1 MAEQTNT
8 TKAHATIVHI
18 DGKAYLRDESG
29 KTVPLQPGQKIDEQ
43 QVLVTANDGHVQLQ
57 LPNGELVDIGPA
69 RTVQIDAQILNTA
82 PADSATAA
90 ISDLAESTAKI
101 AAAIANG
108 QDLSTELEATA
119 TGLNGTGASEGH
131 SFVQLLRIAEG
142 VEPLAFNFGNNN
154 FAATDLP
161 VNPNTVQLG
170 IQAVNDAVTLEE
182 DGESRINV
190 LGNDIGNNLKVNTA
204 VANNGTVSI
213 NPDGTLS
220 YKPNANF
227 NGNDQITYTI
237 TDANGTSSTATV
249 AVTVTPVNDLPQ
261 PTDSNGNPLTVP
273 VQISTKEDT
282 PIAGKVTATDPDG
295 DTLTFTPKDQPTH
308 GTVTVNP
315 DGSYIYTPAPDY
327 NGKDSFTVTV
337 NDGKGG
343 TAIITVNVTVDP
355 VNDAPVGTN
364 QTITTPEDT
373 PITGKLV
380 ATDKDGD
387 PLTFTAKDQPAHGT
401 VTVKPDGSYEYTP
414 APDYNG
420 KDSFTVTV
428 NDGKG
433 GTAVIT
439 VNVTV
444 DPVNDAPVG
453 TNQTITTPED
463 TPITGKLV
471 ATDKDGDPL
480 TFTAKDQ
487 PVHGTVTVK
496 PDGSYEYTPAPD
508 YNGKDSFT
516 VTVNDGKGGTAVIT
530 VNVTVDPVN
539 DAPVGTN
546 QAITTPEDTPITGK
560 LVATDKDGDPLT
572 FTAKDQPAH
581 GTVTVKP
588 DGSYEYTPAP
598 DYNGK
603 DSFTVTV
610 SDGKG
615 GTAVITVNV
624 TVDPVNDAPIGTNQ
638 AITTPEDTPITGKL
652 VATDKDGDPL
662 TFTAK
667 DQPAHGTV
675 TVKPDGSYEY
685 TPAPDYNG
693 KDSFTVTVSDGK
705 GGTAIITVDVG
716 ITPTDD
722 PANISGNDQGTVQ
735 EDGVLIANGKLTVA
749 DKDAGQSE
757 MKPQTVT
764 NEYGTFSIA
773 KDGTWSF
780 TLDNAANEV
789 QSLSDKDSL
798 NKTYV
803 VESLDGTKHDV
814 VITINGKDDAAEIT
828 PSKPGD
834 DAGQVKEDT
843 VLTTS
848 GTLLVN
854 DKDAGQSSFQ
864 AQTDTNG
871 TYGKFS
877 IGTDGKWTYVLNN
890 AAANVQALAEGETKT
905 ETFTV
910 KSADGT
916 TSSVVVAVVGTNDA
930 AVITPN
936 KPGDDAGSVKEDTT
950 LTTSGTLLVND
961 KDAGQSSFQAQTDT
975 DGAYGKFSIGTDG
988 KWTYV
993 LNNAAA
999 NVQALAEGETKT
1011 ETFAVKSADGTTSSV
1026 VVTVVGTNDAAVIT
1040 PNKPGDDAGQVKEDA
1055 VLSTGG
1061 TLLVNDKDAGQSS
1074 FQAQTDTD
1082 GTYGK
1087 FSIGTDGKWTYV
1099 LNNAAANVQALAE
1112 GETKTETFTV
1122 KSADGT
1128 TSSVVVTVVGTND
1141 AATITP
1147 SKPGDDAGQV
1157 KEDTTL
1163 TTGGTLLVND
1173 KDAGQSSF
1181 QAQTDTDG
1189 TYGKFSIGTD
1199 GKWTYVL
1206 NNAAANVQAL
1216 AEGETKTET
1225 FTVKSADGTTSSVVV
1240 TVVGTN
1246 DAAVIT
1252 PNKPGDDAG
1261 QVKEDTTLTTGGTLL
1276 VNDKDAGQSSFQ
1288 AQTNT
1293 DGTYG
1298 KFSIGTDGK
1307 WTYTLNNN
1315 DPVVQALKDGDV
1327 KTETFTVKSA
1337 DGTTSTIT
1345 VTVNGTNESATVG
1358 HGAVQED
1365 TVQSSTGTLTATG
1378 GATFVPQTDA
1388 AGTYGKLT
1396 LGSDGKWTYTLNND
1410 ADNVQA
1416 LKTGET
1422 KTESFNVVLSDG
1434 TKTTITIDVQGLD
1447 DKAVITPSKPGDDA
1461 GQVKEDSVLT
1471 TSGTLL
1477 VNDKDA
1483 GQSSFQ
1489 AQTNTD
1495 GTYGKFS
1502 IGTDGKWT
1510 YTLNNNDPVVQAL
1523 KDGDVKTGTFT
1534 VKSAD
1539 GTTSTITV
1547 TVNGTNE
1554 SATVGHG
1561 AVQEDTVQSSSGTL
1575 TATGG
1580 ATFVPQTDA
1589 AGTYGK
1595 LTLGSDGKWTYTLN
1609 NDADNVQALKSGETK
1624 TESFDVVLSDGT
1636 KTTITIDVQG
1646 LDDKAVITPSKPGD
1660 DAGQVKEDSVLTT
1673 SGTLLVNDKD
1683 AGQSSFQAQTNTDGT
1698 YGKFSIGTNGKWTY
1712 VLNNAAANVQAL
1724 AEGETKTETFT
1735 VKSADGTTSSVVVT
1749 VVGTNDAAVITPNK
1763 PGDDAGQVK
1772 EDAVLSTGG
1781 TLLVNDKDAGQS
1793 SFQAQT
1799 NTDGTYGKFSIGTD
1813 GKWTY
1818 VLNNAAA
1825 NVQALAEGETKT
1837 ETFTVK
1843 SADGTT
1849 SSVVVTVVGTNDAAV
1864 ITPNKPG
1871 DDAGQVKE
1879 DAVLTTSGTLL
1890 VNDKDAGQS
1899 SFQAQTDTNGTYG
1912 KFSIGTDGKWTYVL
1926 NNAAANV
1933 QALAEGET
1941 KTETFTV
1948 KSADGTT
1955 SSVVVTVVG
1964 TNDAAVITPNKPG
1977 DDAGQVKEDTVLTT
1991 SGTLLVND
1999 KDAGQSSFQAQTD
2012 TNGTY
2017 GKFSIGT
2024 NGKWTYV
2031 LNNAA
2036 ANVQALAEGETKTE
2050 TFTVKS
2056 ADGTTSSVVV
2066 TIVGTND
2073 AAIITPSKPGDDAGQ
2088 VKEDTT
2094 LTTSG
2099 TLMVNDKD
2107 ASQSSFQAQTNTDG
2121 TYGKFSIGT
2130 DGKWTYALNNAAANV
2145 QALAEGETKTETFTV
2160 KSADGTTSSV
2170 VVTVVGTND
2179 AAVITPNKPGD
2190 DAGQVKE
2197 DTILTTSGTLLV
2209 SDKDAGQSSF
2219 QAQSNTDGTYG
2230 KFSIGTDG
2238 KWTYTLN
2245 NNDPVV
2251 QALKDGDVKTETFTV
2266 KSADGTTSTITV
2278 TVNGTNESA
2287 TVGHGAVQEDTVQ
2300 SSTGTLSATGGA
2312 TFVPQTNA
2320 AGTYGKLTLGSDGK
2334 WTYTLN
2340 NDADNVQALKTGE
2353 TKTESFNVV
2362 LSDGTKTTITI
2373 DVQGLDDKAVIGQGQ
2388 GDIGAGTVK
2397 EDTPA
2402 QTTASG
2408 HLTIT
2413 DKDAG
2418 QASFTP
2424 QTVKNAYGT
2433 FTLQANGDWKFD
2445 IDNSSATVQA

>member
-43 QVLVTANDGHVQLQ
+43 QVLVTSNDGHVQLQ
-57 LPNGELVDIGPA
+57 LPDGELVDIGPA

-82 PADSATAA
+82 PADSANAA

-119 TGLNGTGASEGH
+119 AGLNGTGASEGH

-161 VNPNTVQLG
+161 VNPGTVQPG

-282 PIAGKVTATDPDG
+282 PIAGKVSATDPDG

-364 QTITTPEDT
+364 Q
-373 PITGKLV
+373 
-380 ATDKDGD
+380 
-387 PLTFTAKDQPAHGT
+387 
-401 VTVKPDGSYEYTP
+401 
-414 APDYNG
+414 
-420 KDSFTVTV
+420 
-428 NDGKG
+428 
-433 GTAVIT
+433 
-439 VNVTV
+439 
-444 DPVNDAPVG
+444 
-453 TNQTITTPED
+453 
-463 TPITGKLV
+463 
-471 ATDKDGDPL
+471 
-480 TFTAKDQ
+480 
-487 PVHGTVTVK
+487 
-496 PDGSYEYTPAPD
+496 
-508 YNGKDSFT
+508 
-516 VTVNDGKGGTAVIT
+516 
-530 VNVTVDPVN
+530 
-539 DAPVGTN
+539 
-546 QAITTPEDTPITGK
+546 AITTPEDTPITGK

-598 DYNGK
+598 DYNGQ

-615 GTAVITVNV
+615 GTAVITV
-624 TVDPVNDAPIGTNQ
+624 
-638 AITTPEDTPITGKL
+638 
-652 VATDKDGDPL
+652 
-662 TFTAK
+662 
-667 DQPAHGTV
+667 
-675 TVKPDGSYEY
+675 
-685 TPAPDYNG
+685 
-693 KDSFTVTVSDGK
+693 
-705 GGTAIITVDVG
+705 DVG
-716 ITPTDD
+716 ITPADD

-735 EDGVLIANGKLTVA
+735 EDGVLIANGKLTVI

-780 TLDNAANEV
+780 TLDNSANEV

-803 VESLDGTKHDV
+803 VESLDGTKHNV

-848 GTLLVN
+848 
-854 DKDAGQSSFQ
+854 
-864 AQTDTNG
+864 
-871 TYGKFS
+871 
-877 IGTDGKWTYVLNN
+877 
-890 AAANVQALAEGETKT
+890 
-905 ETFTV
+905 
-910 KSADGT
+910 
-916 TSSVVVAVVGTNDA
+916 
-930 AVITPN
+930 
-936 KPGDDAGSVKEDTT
+936 
-950 LTTSGTLLVND
+950 
-961 KDAGQSSFQAQTDT
+961 
-975 DGAYGKFSIGTDG
+975 
-988 KWTYV
+988 
-993 LNNAAA
+993 
-999 NVQALAEGETKT
+999 
-1011 ETFAVKSADGTTSSV
+1011 
-1026 VVTVVGTNDAAVIT
+1026 
-1040 PNKPGDDAGQVKEDA
+1040 
-1055 VLSTGG
+1055 
-1061 TLLVNDKDAGQSS
+1061 
-1074 FQAQTDTD
+1074 
-1082 GTYGK
+1082 
-1087 FSIGTDGKWTYV
+1087 
-1099 LNNAAANVQALAE
+1099 
-1112 GETKTETFTV
+1112 
-1122 KSADGT
+1122 
-1128 TSSVVVTVVGTND
+1128 
-1141 AATITP
+1141 
-1147 SKPGDDAGQV
+1147 
-1157 KEDTTL
+1157 
-1163 TTGGTLLVND
+1163 GTLLVND

-1252 PNKPGDDAG
+1252 PNQPGDDAG
-1261 QVKEDTTLTTGGTLL
+1261 SVKEDTTLTTGGTLL

-1288 AQTNT
+1288 AQTDT

-1337 DGTTSTIT
+1337 DGTESTIT
-1345 VTVNGTNESATVG
+1345 VAVNGTNETATVG

-1365 TVQSSTGTLTATG
+1365 TVQSSSGTLTATG
-1378 GATFVPQTDA
+1378 GASFVAQTDA

-1422 KTESFNVVLSDG
+1422 KTESF
-1434 TKTTITIDVQGLD
+1434 
-1447 DKAVITPSKPGDDA
+1447 
-1461 GQVKEDSVLT
+1461 
-1471 TSGTLL
+1471 
-1477 VNDKDA
+1477 
-1483 GQSSFQ
+1483 
-1489 AQTNTD
+1489 
-1495 GTYGKFS
+1495 
-1502 IGTDGKWT
+1502 
-1510 YTLNNNDPVVQAL
+1510 
-1523 KDGDVKTGTFT
+1523 
-1534 VKSAD
+1534 
-1539 GTTSTITV
+1539 
-1547 TVNGTNE
+1547 
-1554 SATVGHG
+1554 
-1561 AVQEDTVQSSSGTL
+1561 
-1575 TATGG
+1575 
-1580 ATFVPQTDA
+1580 
-1589 AGTYGK
+1589 
-1595 LTLGSDGKWTYTLN
+1595 
-1609 NDADNVQALKSGETK
+1609 
-1624 TESFDVVLSDGT
+1624 DVVLSDGT

-1660 DAGQVKEDSVLTT
+1660 DAGSVKEDTTLTT
-1673 SGTLLVNDKD
+1673 G
-1683 AGQSSFQAQTNTDGT
+1683 
-1698 YGKFSIGTNGKWTY
+1698 
-1712 VLNNAAANVQAL
+1712 
-1724 AEGETKTETFT
+1724 
-1735 VKSADGTTSSVVVT
+1735 
-1749 VVGTNDAAVITPNK
+1749 
-1763 PGDDAGQVK
+1763 
-1772 EDAVLSTGG
+1772 
-1781 TLLVNDKDAGQS
+1781 
-1793 SFQAQT
+1793 
-1799 NTDGTYGKFSIGTD
+1799 
-1813 GKWTY
+1813 
-1818 VLNNAAA
+1818 
-1825 NVQALAEGETKT
+1825 
-1837 ETFTVK
+1837 
-1843 SADGTT
+1843 
-1849 SSVVVTVVGTNDAAV
+1849 
-1864 ITPNKPG
+1864 
-1871 DDAGQVKE
+1871 
-1879 DAVLTTSGTLL
+1879 GTLL

-2012 TNGTY
+2012 TDGTY
-2017 GKFSIGT
+2017 GKFSIST
-2024 NGKWTYV
+2024 DGKWTYV

-2056 ADGTTSSVVV
+2056 ADGTTSNVVV
-2066 TIVGTND
+2066 TVVGTND
-2073 AAIITPSKPGDDAGQ
+2073 AAVITPNKPGDDAGQ

-2094 LTTSG
+2094 LTTGG
-2099 TLMVNDKD
+2099 TLLVNDKD
-2107 ASQSSFQAQTNTDG
+2107 AGQSSFQAQTDTDG

-2130 DGKWTYALNNAAANV
+2130 DGKWTYVLNNAAANV

-2160 KSADGTTSSV
+2160 KSADGTTSNV
-2170 VVTVVGTND
+2170 VV
-2179 AAVITPNKPGD
+2179 
-2190 DAGQVKE
+2190 
-2197 DTILTTSGTLLV
+2197 
-2209 SDKDAGQSSF
+2209 
-2219 QAQSNTDGTYG
+2219 
-2230 KFSIGTDG
+2230 
-2238 KWTYTLN
+2238 
-2245 NNDPVV
+2245 
-2251 QALKDGDVKTETFTV
+2251 
-2266 KSADGTTSTITV
+2266 
-2278 TVNGTNESA
+2278 
-2287 TVGHGAVQEDTVQ
+2287 
-2300 SSTGTLSATGGA
+2300 
-2312 TFVPQTNA
+2312 
-2320 AGTYGKLTLGSDGK
+2320 
-2334 WTYTLN
+2334 
-2340 NDADNVQALKTGE
+2340 
-2353 TKTESFNVV
+2353 
-2362 LSDGTKTTITI
+2362 
-2373 DVQGLDDKAVIGQGQ
+2373 
-2388 GDIGAGTVK
+2388 
-2397 EDTPA
+2397 
-2402 QTTASG
+2402 
-2408 HLTIT
+2408 
-2413 DKDAG
+2413 
-2418 QASFTP
+2418 
-2424 QTVKNAYGT
+2424 
-2433 FTLQANGDWKFD
+2433 
-2445 IDNSSATVQA
+2445 